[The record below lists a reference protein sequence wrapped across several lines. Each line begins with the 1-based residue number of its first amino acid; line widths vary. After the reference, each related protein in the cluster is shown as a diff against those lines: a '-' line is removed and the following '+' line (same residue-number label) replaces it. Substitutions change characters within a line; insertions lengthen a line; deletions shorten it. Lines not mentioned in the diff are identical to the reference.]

1 MTTVIS
7 HNLHCQYS
15 GLYIGKLEMH
25 TVAGHL
31 PYLSHWKEM
40 AARHPVFSLSE
51 NKLLAFARG
60 EWNRLAKRAADEQ
73 ATDQEEAI
81 LRVCFLAVL
90 HTLDSIKQECPS
102 LPPMHIVQNNMSR
115 LFALAYWH
123 HYLDSKRFRFPSYK
137 INKANANDRFE
148 GISDYLD
155 LCFEIKQDYEEGVTE
170 LQEQEKA
177 AAADRAMKALRN
189 SWIVPVGN
197 KQLYRWVR
205 AHLPTKYEADA
216 QGWMST
222 LFMGSERTICD
233 FDKDDIKLLHEIIL
247 SECPKGNGI
256 MNAVET
262 RLTAIMNIYTD
273 NKEAFSVDFE
283 DFEDDAPLKALRSV
297 SSAPNSMEAPQQ
309 KDFPNKV
316 AFMRANALWYLQQRA
331 IASKTQDSKAGD
343 L

>member
-205 AHLPTKYEADA
+205 AHLPTKY
-216 QGWMST
+216 
-222 LFMGSERTICD
+222 
-233 FDKDDIKLLHEIIL
+233 
-247 SECPKGNGI
+247 
-256 MNAVET
+256 
-262 RLTAIMNIYTD
+262 
-273 NKEAFSVDFE
+273 
-283 DFEDDAPLKALRSV
+283 
-297 SSAPNSMEAPQQ
+297 
-309 KDFPNKV
+309 
-316 AFMRANALWYLQQRA
+316 
-331 IASKTQDSKAGD
+331 
-343 L
+343 